1 MVQEGPLLLAL
12 TAGTVGLLLV
22 LILAG
27 KMHAFLALIISAIAL
42 GVSVGMEPMAVISS
56 VKTGMGDTLGGI
68 TIILVLGGM
77 IGRFLEHSGGG
88 RVLAEWFLE
97 KFGDRYSAWAVLAV
111 SFLIGLPIF
120 FDVAFIIMAPII
132 WNLAKKSKKSMLY
145 YGLPMG
151 AALGVVHGLVPP
163 HPPPVAAAGA
173 IGADIGQ
180 VVVWGILVSIPM
192 TVVSGIFW
200 GTWISRKI
208 FVPVPEIADAMAAH
222 VDAGEQDM
230 APPSV
235 GTVLFVLILPL
246 ALIFGGTLAGVL
258 DLPGQG
264 LITFIGDPVT
274 ALFIGTFGAAL
285 FLGFRRGINRANIS
299 KMMDQSLGPIASILV
314 IVGAGGALKQVI
326 TDCGVGPYAANLLVS
341 TGISPLIVAYVIT
354 VLVRVTIGSTTVSV
368 ITAAGIIGPII
379 DIMPSVSPV
388 MATLAMCCGGTF
400 LSHVNDSGFWIVGK
414 YLGVSVPDTLKS
426 WSVMKVID
434 SLVGISVVLALNA
447 LFF

>member
-1 MVQEGPLLLAL
+1 MIPEGPILLWL
-12 TAGTVGLLLV
+12 TAATVGLLLV

-42 GVSVGMEPMAVISS
+42 GISVGMEPMAVISS

-97 KFGDRYSAWAVLAV
+97 KFGDRYSAWAVLVV

-120 FDVAFIIMAPII
+120 FDVAFIIVVPII

-151 AALGVVHGLVPP
+151 AAMGVVHGLVPP
-163 HPPPVAAAGA
+163 HPPPAAAAAA
-173 IGADIGQ
+173 IGADMGQ

-192 TVVSGIFW
+192 TIVSGMMW
-200 GTWISRKI
+200 GTWISKKI
-208 FVPVPEIADAMAAH
+208 YVPVPEIADQMAAQGT
-222 VDAGEQDM
+222 DEKDTG
-230 APPSV
+230 PPPTV

-246 ALIFGGTLAGVL
+246 ALIFGGTLTGVL
-258 DLPGQG
+258 DLPGKAFIQ
-264 LITFIGDPVT
+264 FIGDPVT

-285 FLGFRRGINRANIS
+285 FLGFRRGINRESIS
-299 KMMDQSLGPIASILV
+299 KIMDQSLGPIASILV

-326 TDCGVGPYAANLLVS
+326 TDCGVGPYAANLLAS
-341 TGISPLIVAYVIT
+341 TGISPLDCCLHNYGTSACDDRLNNSIRHHGRWNYRTDYRHHAECVSGDGDAGN
-354 VLVRVTIGSTTVSV
+354 VLRWNI
-368 ITAAGIIGPII
+368 P
-379 DIMPSVSPV
+379 
-388 MATLAMCCGGTF
+388 LAR
-400 LSHVNDSGFWIVGK
+400 
-414 YLGVSVPDTLKS
+414 
-426 WSVMKVID
+426 
-434 SLVGISVVLALNA
+434 
-447 LFF
+447 